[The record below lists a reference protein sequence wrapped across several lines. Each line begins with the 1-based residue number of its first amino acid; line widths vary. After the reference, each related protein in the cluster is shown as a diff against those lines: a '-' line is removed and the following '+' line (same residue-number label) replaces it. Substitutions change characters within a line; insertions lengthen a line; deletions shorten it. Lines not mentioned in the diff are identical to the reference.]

1 MRVRMF
7 GRYKGECRDGLMEVV
22 RESVGV
28 VGWRLEDGVSD
39 VGWSWVVCGD
49 GVAVCG

>member
-1 MRVRMF
+1 MYGWAD
-7 GRYKGECRDGLMEVV
+7 GREVGGLVEVG
-22 RESVGV
+22 RKSVGV

-39 VGWSWVVCGD
+39 GGWGWVVCGD